1 MNSSHRQINKT
12 ASEKWGIR
20 SKFILFI
27 PSHFLLLTSY
37 SLLFIS
43 CFLFLT
49 SHFVFAVT
57 PEPPV
62 VPQNYVV
69 DLAGIIR
76 DDVKMQLNAYL
87 RELEQKT
94 TAQMVILTIKSLDGE
109 SIEDFSIRTAEKWKL
124 GQKGKDNGVLITIAL
139 NDKKYR
145 LEIGYGLE
153 EILPDSMVGSI
164 GRDYLVP
171 HFRKGDYSAGILNAA
186 LVIIGTISKKEGVEI
201 TGMPKASKKIHKRS
215 FYDSKW
221 FNYIAFAFIFI
232 PLIPFILFRFRL
244 GRRASGFKRGGMWWG
259 SGGLGGGFGGGG
271 FDGFGGGGGGDFG
284 GGGASGDW

>member
-1 MNSSHRQINKT
+1 MNSSHRQINK
-12 ASEKWGIR
+12 AENKKRGVG
-20 SKFILFI
+20 SKFILSVFFC
-27 PSHFLLLTSY
+27 FLLFT
-37 SLLFIS
+37 S

-57 PEPPV
+57 PEPPA

-69 DLAGIIR
+69 DLAGIVR

-109 SIEDFSIRTAEKWKL
+109 SIEEFSIRTAEKWKL

-139 NDKKYR
+139 KDKRYR
-145 LEIGYGLE
+145 FEIGYGLE

-171 HFRKGDYSAGILNAA
+171 HFRKGDYSTGILNAA
-186 LVIIGTISKKEGVEI
+186 LVIIGTIAKKEGVEI
-201 TGMPKASKKIHKRS
+201 TGMPKASRIIHKRS
-215 FYDSKW
+215 VYDSKW

-232 PLIPFILFRFRL
+232 ILLPFILFGF
-244 GRRASGFKRGGMWWG
+244 GRRSSRFKRGGIWWG
-259 SGGLGGGFGGGG
+259 PGGSGGGGFGGGG